1 MTYQQPQQRPRLEPE
16 QLSALRNACDSDNT
30 TPLERL
36 IETLDPS
43 VNDLRPGLWVA
54 IKHNHLNMV
63 RYLLERG
70 VSADGSAVKKAIE
83 ARSIPVLEILR
94 EFGWEVNMKL
104 GDIAMTA
111 LKWVT

>member
-1 MTYQQPQQRPRLEPE
+1 MAYQQPQRPPRLEQE
-16 QLSALRNACDSDNT
+16 QLSALKNACDSDNT
-30 TPLERL
+30 APLERL

-43 VNDLRPGLWVA
+43 VDNLKPGLWVA
-54 IKHNHLNMV
+54 IKHNHLKMV

-70 VSADGSAVKKAIE
+70 VSVNEFAVKRAIQ
-83 ARSIPVLEILR
+83 AKSIPALEILR

-111 LKWVT
+111 LK

>member
-1 MTYQQPQQRPRLEPE
+1 MTYQQPQRRPRLEEE
-16 QLSALRNACDSDNT
+16 QLSALRNACGSDNT
-30 TPLERL
+30 APLERL

-43 VNDLRPGLWVA
+43 ANDLRPGLRVA

-70 VSADGSAVKKAIE
+70 ASADGSAVEEALK
-83 ARSIPVLEILR
+83 ARSIPALEILR

-104 GDIAMTA
+104 GDVAMTA
-111 LKWVT
+111 LR